1 MGLRRSRELKPLSS
15 EHQQALLLAF
25 QLRNGVAGH
34 SDSAGAPRDLDG
46 LAALARRYEDSVFR
60 NHTQAEEDLLGRHL
74 STADV
79 RRLQGEHAEMRRLLE
94 LVRQGPSPQRRAA
107 LGEFADLLVRHCNWE
122 ERELFPRFEAHI
134 DAEALSVV
142 GHELERRL
150 VLAGRTVS
158 ARG

>member
-34 SDSAGAPRDLDG
+34 GDRAGAPRDIDG
-46 LAALARRYEDSVFR
+46 LVALARRYEDSVFR

-74 STADV
+74 SPADAG
-79 RRLQGEHAEMRRLLE
+79 RLRGEHAEMRRLLD
-94 LVRQGPSPQRRAA
+94 VARHGPPPQRRAA
-107 LGEFADLLVRHCNWE
+107 LGEFADLLVRHCQWE
-122 ERELFPRFEAHI
+122 ERELFPRVEAQAG
-134 DAEALSVV
+134 AEALSTV

-150 VLAGRTVS
+150 VLAGRPVP